1 MYSCEV
7 FFFNIFK
14 IDKGKMMMNS
24 EHECCQNDNIFKI
37 MAGGDRER
45 ERELP
50 NGNVQEAS
58 IVKNCD
64 WADLCCEFTGQ
75 QLPLFSSLS
84 ERRWFLHCVFP
95 V

>member
-1 MYSCEV
+1 MYSYEV
-7 FFFNIFK
+7 FFFVYVFK
-14 IDKGKMMMNS
+14 IDKRKMMMNS

-45 ERELP
+45 ELP

-64 WADLCCEFTGQ
+64 WADLCNEFTGQ

-84 ERRWFLHCVFP
+84 ERRWFLHIVFP